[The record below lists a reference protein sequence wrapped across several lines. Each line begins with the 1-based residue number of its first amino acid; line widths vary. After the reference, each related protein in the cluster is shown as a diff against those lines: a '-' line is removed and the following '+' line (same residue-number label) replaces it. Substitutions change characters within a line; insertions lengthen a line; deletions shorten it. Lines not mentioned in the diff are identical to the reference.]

1 MKILAL
7 DTSTEACSAAL
18 WVDGHTMERYE
29 WAQQKHSQFILP
41 MLDSLL
47 AEAEISL
54 NQIDALAFG
63 RGPGSFTGV
72 RMGAS
77 IIQALAFAHD
87 LPVVPISTL
96 AALAYPVLHSAI
108 LACIDAR
115 MGEVYCAAF
124 NRSDTYLTYLM
135 PETLCRP
142 EGITLPEVHDSWYG
156 VGSGCSRYSMDKVQV
171 IPDSYPHARDIA
183 LLAIEA
189 YQRGEIISAENALPI
204 YLRDQVTWQTSKH

>member
-18 WVDGHTMERYE
+18 WVDGHTVERYE

-47 AEAEISL
+47 AEAELTL
-54 NQIDALAFG
+54 NQMDALAFG

-77 IIQALAFAHD
+77 IVQALAFAYD
-87 LPVVPISTL
+87 LPVVPVSTL
-96 AALAYPVLHSAI
+96 AALAYPVQHSAI

-115 MGEVYCAAF
+115 MEEVYCAAF
-124 NRSDTYLTYLM
+124 NGSSYLM

-142 EGITLPEVHDSWYG
+142 EEIILPEIEGSWYG
-156 VGSGCSRYSMDKVQV
+156 VGSGCARYIIDKVQI
-171 IPDSYPHARDIA
+171 IPDTYPHARDIA
-183 LLAIEA
+183 LLAVDA
-189 YQRGEIISAENALPI
+189 YQRGELVSAENALPV
-204 YLRDQVTWQTSKH
+204 YLRDQITQHKF